1 MVAGPR
7 TLEPRTLTAEA
18 FAPYGDVIDAA
29 TDCERYPINE
39 GHTHC
44 HHALGRVDCGSGD
57 GSAALSLFRA
67 TPIEAG
73 FQLRFMERHPLGS
86 QAFINTSGCRYA
98 VVVAPPGELDEG
110 AIEAFIAEG
119 HQSLNYHR
127 GTWHHYLL
135 ALSAPADFV
144 IVDRVGPGDN
154 CEELQLRT
162 PVVLKVGP

>member
-1 MVAGPR
+1 MAAPR
-7 TLEPRTLTAEA
+7 IVEPQALSAES
-18 FAPYGDVIDAA
+18 FAPYGDVIDASTA
-29 TDCERYPINE
+29 CERYPINE
-39 GHTHC
+39 GRTQR
-44 HHALGRVDCGSGD
+44 HHDLARIDCSSGE

-73 FQLRFMERHPLGS
+73 FRLRFMERHPLGS

-98 VVVAPPGELDEG
+98 VVVAPPGELDEA

-135 ALSAPADFV
+135 ALDTPADFV

-154 CEELQLRT
+154 CEERQLHAPIT
-162 PVVLKVGP
+162 LNVHQ